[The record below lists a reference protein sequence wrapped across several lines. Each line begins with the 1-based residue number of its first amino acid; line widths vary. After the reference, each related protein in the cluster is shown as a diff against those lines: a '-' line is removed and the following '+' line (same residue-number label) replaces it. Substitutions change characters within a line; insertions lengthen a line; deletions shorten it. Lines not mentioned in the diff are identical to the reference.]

1 MFQSD
6 GGREFDNTPMGE
18 KFRKHCIY
26 FIKSCPDTQQQNGV
40 AERKHRHI
48 LEMTR
53 SFLIE
58 ASMPSQ
64 YWLDAAYAAV
74 FTINR
79 LPTPLLQ
86 NKSPYEI

>member
-1 MFQSD
+1 MKMFQSD
-6 GGREFDNTPMGE
+6 GGREFDKGE
-18 KFRKHCIY
+18 KWRKHG

-64 YWLDAAYAAV
+64 YWLDAGGGFHYSSL
-74 FTINR
+74 FFHYCKTI
-79 LPTPLLQ
+79 
-86 NKSPYEI
+86 

>member
-18 KFRKHCIY
+18 KLRKHG